1 MLLCNVLL
9 SAYRADGAPFV
20 AAAPSEAV
28 SCLLSQGAVY
38 RCSPLQRTN
47 RGAKFEVGSAE
58 EEEKQTQ
65 SLVDVEGTTSL

>member
-9 SAYRADGAPFV
+9 SAYRADVAPFV

-28 SCLLSQGAVY
+28 SYLVNQGAVY

-58 EEEKQTQ
+58 EEEEKQ
-65 SLVDVEGTTSL
+65 SLADVEGTISL